1 MPTLTQEPMT
11 YGTLV
16 REGLALLSNAG
27 IANAAQETRWLLER
41 ALETTGLR
49 LRLEGDHQVSEEHR
63 NLALALL
70 TRRAAGEPLQY
81 LLGTQEF
88 CGLEFEV
95 GPAVLIPRPETE
107 LLVGEV
113 REIAGRE
120 AAPLVAD
127 IGTGSGC
134 IAVALAHA
142 LPKAM
147 TYATDLS
154 AEALNVAR
162 RNAGRH
168 RVTERVRFLEG
179 DLLAPLAGLGLEGRL
194 AAIVSNPPY
203 IPAGDLPGLQRE
215 VRREPQAALDGGPDG
230 LAFYRRLLREAAP
243 YLAPCGTMV
252 LEVGQGQA
260 ESVCRMAE
268 ESGGYG
274 LYGVRRDGAGIERV
288 VVLQKTVMGDQ

>member
-1 MPTLTQEPMT
+1 MPTLTQEPTT
-11 YGTLV
+11 YGALV

-27 IANAAQETRWLLER
+27 IANAAQDTRWLLER
-41 ALETTGLR
+41 ALDTTGLR
-49 LRLEGDHQVSEEHR
+49 LRLERDHPVSEEHR
-63 NLALALL
+63 SLAWSLL

-107 LLVGEV
+107 LLVQELTALSERPAQGH
-113 REIAGRE
+113 
-120 AAPLVAD
+120 APLIAD

-142 LPKAM
+142 KPDAQV
-147 TYATDLS
+147 YATDLS
-154 AEALNVAR
+154 AEALDVAR
-162 RNAGRH
+162 RNACRH
-168 RVTERVRFLEG
+168 GVTERVRLLGG

-194 AAIVSNPPY
+194 TAVVSNPPY

-230 LAFYRRLLREAAP
+230 LTFYRRLLRETTP
-243 YLAPCGTMV
+243 YLAPGGTLA

-260 ESVCRMAE
+260 GPVCRMAE
-268 ESGGYG
+268 ELGGYD
-274 LYGVRRDGAGIERV
+274 LRGVRRDEAGIERV
-288 VVLQKTVMGDQ
+288 VSLEKR